1 MKLRDFIPSKPILY
15 KPNSRWIKAAEK
27 REESAAQRN
36 AKLTMRYNANA
47 SSLTPLDIGDS
58 VAVQNKQ
65 KRWDKLGQVV
75 EVLPDRQYLIKVDG
89 SGRVTKRNRKFLRKI
104 HPCLRKGHV
113 FIPSPLDANAKES
126 EPTQQESPE
135 ILMPNTPRRVSFA
148 DNSPLVTPRTSES
161 STLSD
166 QTKQIPLALK
176 RLADFNAT
184 PTPTGAPT
192 HRLREN
198 RGKEDVE

>member
-1 MKLRDFIPSKPILY
+1 M
-15 KPNSRWIKAAEK
+15 
-27 REESAAQRN
+27 
-36 AKLTMRYNANA
+36 YNT
-47 SSLTPLDIGDS
+47 SSWELWGKFGYLTPRVTIYMVTPYCSD
-58 VAVQNKQ
+58 
-65 KRWDKLGQVV
+65 V

-104 HPCLRKGHV
+104 HPCLRKGHA

-148 DNSPLVTPRTSES
+148 GNSPLVTPRTSES

-176 RLADFNAT
+176 RLKI
-184 PTPTGAPT
+184 GG
-192 HRLREN
+192 R
-198 RGKEDVE
+198 KM